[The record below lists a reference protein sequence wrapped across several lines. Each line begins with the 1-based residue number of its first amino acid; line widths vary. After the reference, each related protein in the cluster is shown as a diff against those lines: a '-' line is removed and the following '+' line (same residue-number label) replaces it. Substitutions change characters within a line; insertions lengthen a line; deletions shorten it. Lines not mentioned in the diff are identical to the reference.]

1 MSELPSSETT
11 KPKYSTFFL
20 NKQVFSAFSLIPA
33 SLSTF
38 KTNFNICKC
47 SSSFFLYV
55 LTDLLYVLTRPFYL
69 YWQTFLYVLT
79 RPFNLYWRD
88 LLICIDRP
96 FICIDE
102 TFLFVLTRP
111 FYMYWRFLFVLTRT
125 FYCIDRPFYLYDYKK
140 YVLTNLFI
148 CYYWRDLLFVLTDL
162 FICID

>member
-69 YWQTFLYVLT
+69 YWQTF
-79 RPFNLYWRD
+79 
-88 LLICIDRP
+88 
-96 FICIDE
+96 
-102 TFLFVLTRP
+102 
-111 FYMYWRFLFVLTRT
+111 YMYWQTLYMYCRDLVYVLPRRFI
-125 FYCIDRPFYLYDYKK
+125 CIDRPFYLYW
-140 YVLTNLFI
+140 I
-148 CYYWRDLLFVLTDL
+148 DL
-162 FICID
+162 FICFYRPFYHLNRTELRRFPYSWPAD